1 MARNTNNFVRLYD
14 IFDNPSFLDYEE
26 NSEFLE
32 WYSTEGSKRIS
43 ELTRQLRSFLNYKSA
58 VIRLRFSNT
67 QKGDTILKKDLKIK
81 WESEFFSLCSQ
92 YAHLLKKIGLEER
105 TVKEKILILMERV
118 KTQPNNF
125 EITLLKKINLLG
137 GEIWKIHHVLSE
149 LEIHQYPR
157 FFLMAIKIASILCSV
172 ENAFFW
178 PFSCFYE
185 ELKTSYLQLE
195 KELSG
200 LLQLNGEEQFEV
212 KKKKRREGIL
222 EC

>member
-1 MARNTNNFVRLYD
+1 MVRNTNNFISLYD

-58 VIRLRFSNT
+58 VIRLRFSKT
-67 QKGDTILKKDLKIK
+67 QESNIILKKDPKIK
-81 WESEFFSLCSQ
+81 WETEFFSLSSQ
-92 YAHLLKKIGLEER
+92 YANLLKMIGLEER

-118 KTQPNNF
+118 KTQPNNL
-125 EITLLKKINLLG
+125 EIDLLKEINLLG
-137 GEIWKIHHVLSE
+137 SKIWKIHHILSE
-149 LEIHQYPR
+149 LEIHNYTR
-157 FFLMAIKIASILCSV
+157 FFLMVIKIASILCSV

-178 PFSCFYE
+178 PFSSFYE
-185 ELKTSYLQLE
+185 ELKTNYLQLE
-195 KELSG
+195 KEISG
-200 LLQLNGEEQFEV
+200 LLQLNGEEQFEA

-222 EC
+222 E